1 MDTNTSF
8 HLPHRAQRGFG
19 LIEIMVGL
27 VIGLIAVL
35 VIYQVFTVSEG
46 FKRNTT
52 AAGEAQTTGLF
63 SMFLLGMELG
73 NGGASMATA
82 AKDLGACADTGNIA
96 TTLRPIPVLI
106 TDGAGNANPDSFAV
120 TYSIS
125 ATRTVTATFNAP
137 AAAGESY
144 QIQSPDGFHVGDL
157 IVGIATP
164 GAPNSLCASSK
175 VTAVSAPG
183 TIIVDINGL
192 PTTVSNVTITHTGAA
207 IAFTGDGRPGL
218 STLFNM
224 GPADRAQKIHY
235 RICEPGNCGKQPPV
249 CDKGTPCVLYSTPL
263 LDSNGVPAVLSPNP
277 LASNIVNM
285 KVQYGIDNNLDPKG
299 LLDTWVQAS
308 AAGWDPAS
316 LLPAAITKISQIKA
330 VRIGVIVQSEQF
342 DQTLGDYNWV
352 LFDCPDANKANCPG
366 RLTGTIA
373 KSTSP
378 PGNWRFRIYETVI
391 PLRNAIWNKS

>member
-1 MDTNTSF
+1 MNTNTSS
-8 HLPHRAQRGFG
+8 PPRRVQRGFG
-19 LIEIMVGL
+19 LIETMVGL

-263 LDSNGVPAVLSPNP
+263 LDSNGVLAVLSPNP

-366 RLTGTIA
+366 RLTGTIS
-373 KSTSP
+373 KSASP
-378 PGNWRFRIYETVI
+378 AGNWRFRIYETVI

>member
-1 MDTNTSF
+1 MDTHTSS
-8 HLPHRAQRGFG
+8 HLPHRARGFG
-19 LIEIMVGL
+19 LVETMVGL

-82 AKDLGACADTGNIA
+82 GKDLASCVDTGSIA
-96 TTLRPIPVLI
+96 TTHRPIPVLI
-106 TDGAGNANPDSFAV
+106 TDGAGNANPDSFVV

-125 ATRTVTATFNAP
+125 TTRTVTATFNAP
-137 AAAGESY
+137 AAPGESY
-144 QIQSPDGFHVGDL
+144 QIQAPDGFHVGDL
-157 IVGIATP
+157 IVGIASP

-183 TIIVDINGL
+183 TIDIDINGIL
-192 PTTVSNVTITHTGAA
+192 TKVANVTITHTGTA
-207 IAFTGDGRPGL
+207 ISFTGDGRPGL

-224 GPADRAQKIHY
+224 GPADRAQKIQY
-235 RICEPGNCGKQPPV
+235 QVCEPGNCAKQPPV

-263 LDSNGVPAVLSPNP
+263 LDSNGVPAALPANP

-285 KVQYGIDNNLDPKG
+285 KVEYGIDGNLDPKG
-299 LLDTWVQAS
+299 LVDDWVQAS

-316 LLPAAITKISQIKA
+316 LLPATITNISQIKA
-330 VRIGVIVQSEQF
+330 VRIGIIVQSEQF

-352 LFDCPDANKANCPG
+352 LFDCADPNKANCLG
-366 RLTGTIA
+366 RLTGSVLA
-373 KSTSP
+373 STSP
-378 PGNWRFRIYETVI
+378 PGNWRFRTYETVI